1 MAAELHRN
9 CNCAPRISSW
19 SKEWRAHLD
28 TARLCVV
35 FTRSNLRICFAHL
48 ILVCCVVFTASANAQ
63 LVKVEAGASD
73 LLPSEGGS
81 ISFQGPNYTG
91 YLGVGQL
98 DGSFGIGALLKTSY
112 RSHVITMGD
121 QPIGFDLPTDI
132 FGMNHFYPTRGIGV
146 TAREGKANVFLF
158 AGGTTL
164 VRGTPFFQSARADL
178 PVGMLFTDVGVS
190 PTLHFYSKSVVS
202 RRRTSIQAVDWLA
215 RKWLRTG
222 FAAGM
227 GSNQPYFATSADA
240 ETSWLSL
247 KTSYVVAGDRF
258 SRITASSIF
267 ASEVTRENISAI
279 IKPATSVLLT
289 LGHQNLLQPQS
300 GAPNTPFLHATVNQ
314 LQTTFEVREF
324 RIGAGV
330 FQSFFEGRSSAA
342 EDFSASRKITNNLDM
357 SVNYFR
363 MLSGSGSLGGNL
375 SASIRETI
383 SPRLSLLQV
392 VNRAQGRT
400 TVLYGG
406 NYLSNSFSVGVDY
419 QTLYLPFRANPFSQ
433 GINVSLQVRLPDG
446 VQVNAQTFRSPTG
459 QLRYTA
465 AGNGI
470 LTSNFRP
477 RVDESQKSFKR
488 QRYLVR
494 GRVEDEKGQ
503 PVEGAALQIGDDLV
517 FTNAAGEFFVRE
529 KGAVILPM
537 QVRLTEFLNPGNFRV
552 VSCPA
557 TAIAAMDDRSVQ
569 IVVSLAR
576 N

>member
-1 MAAELHRN
+1 
-9 CNCAPRISSW
+9 
-19 SKEWRAHLD
+19 
-28 TARLCVV
+28 V
-35 FTRSNLRICFAHL
+35 FTRLNQRVYFAVL
-48 ILVCCVVFTASANAQ
+48 IFLCSVALAVGANAQ

-73 LLPSEGGS
+73 VLASEGGS
-81 ISFQGPNYTG
+81 ITFQGPNYTG
-91 YLGVGQL
+91 YLGAGQL
-98 DGSFGIGALLKTSY
+98 DGSFGLGALLKTSY

-121 QPIGFDLPTDI
+121 QPIGFDLPTDV
-132 FGMNHFYPTRGIGV
+132 FGVNHFYPTRGVGV

-164 VRGTPFFQSARADL
+164 VRGTPFFQSARTDL
-178 PVGMLFTDVGVS
+178 PVAMLFTDVGVL

-202 RRRTSIQAVDWLA
+202 RRRTSIQAVDWQA

-222 FAAGM
+222 LSGGM

-247 KTSYVVAGDRF
+247 KASYVAAGDRF
-258 SRITASSIF
+258 SRITASSVF
-267 ASEVTRENISAI
+267 ASEVTRENVSAI

-300 GAPNTPFLHATVNQ
+300 AAANAPFLHATVNQ
-314 LQTTFEVREF
+314 LQSSFEVREF
-324 RIGAGV
+324 RLGAGV

-342 EDFSASRKITNNLDM
+342 EDFSASRKVTNNLDM

-375 SASIRETI
+375 SGSVRENI

-392 VNRAQGRT
+392 VNYAQGRT

-419 QTLYLPFRANPFSQ
+419 QTLYLPFRANPFAQ
-433 GINVSLQVRLPDG
+433 GVNVSLQVRLPDG

-465 AGNGI
+465 AGNGV
-470 LTSNFRP
+470 LTTNFRP
-477 RVDESQKSFKR
+477 RADESQRSFKR
-488 QRYLVR
+488 LRYLVR
-494 GRVEDEKGQ
+494 GRVEDEKSQ
-503 PVEGAALQIGDDLV
+503 PVEGAALQIGDELV
-517 FTNAAGEFFVRE
+517 FTNAAGEFFIRE
-529 KGAVILPM
+529 RGGVTLPL
-537 QVRLTEFLNPGNFRV
+537 QVRLPEFLNPGNFRV
-552 VSCPA
+552 ISCPP
-557 TAIAAMDDRSVQ
+557 TAVAAPDGISAQ
-569 IVVSLAR
+569 IVVILAR